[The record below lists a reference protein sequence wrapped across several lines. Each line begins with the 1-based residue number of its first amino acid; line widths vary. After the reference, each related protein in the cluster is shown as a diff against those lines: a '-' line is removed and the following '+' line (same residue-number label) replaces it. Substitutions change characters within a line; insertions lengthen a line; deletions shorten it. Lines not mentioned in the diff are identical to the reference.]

1 MKTQSRHRSAGFTVI
16 ELIIVIV
23 IATIAGTL
31 FFYQKNNL
39 QTADQDEKKK
49 IAVNAIYYNL
59 EEVFYP
65 KNNFYP
71 QTLNEKVLTA
81 VDPNLLTDQAGNKI
95 DATGDLSAVGR
106 STEAK
111 ISQYRY
117 EPTNCDNEGKCK
129 SYTLRVSLVNEAEY
143 VKKSRNQ

>member
-1 MKTQSRHRSAGFTVI
+1 MNSQSRHQSAGFTVI

-31 FFYQKNNL
+31 FFYQKSNL

-71 QTLNEKVLTA
+71 QTLNEKVLSA
-81 VDPNLLTDQAGNKI
+81 VDPNLLVDQYGRKI
-95 DATGDLSAVGR
+95 DATGDSSADGG

-117 EPTNCDNEGKCK
+117 EPTNCDSDGQCK